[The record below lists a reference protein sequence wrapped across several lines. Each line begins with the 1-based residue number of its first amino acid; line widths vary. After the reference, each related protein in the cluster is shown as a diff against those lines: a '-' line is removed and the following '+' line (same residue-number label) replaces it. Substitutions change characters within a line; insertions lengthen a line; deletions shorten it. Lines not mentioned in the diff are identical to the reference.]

1 MKNSDYTY
9 NYLITAFEQA
19 KLTAENLISGTDED
33 VFLKKPTEDKWCMGE
48 ILSHLVQTGNEYL
61 PQIKKGLNKS
71 DEDLAKGGEPF
82 TPNFLFRWFIYF
94 VSPEY
99 KKPVPTVKP
108 FEPVSAV
115 NIDKQNVLNDFLKL
129 QDEFIHILKK
139 AKLEQLNLDRIKTRN
154 PIVKF
159 VPMSLTACFAIQEA
173 HQRRHFGQMQ
183 ELKERFA
190 ISAHT

>member
-9 NYLITAFEQA
+9 DYLLNAFADAKETAKELA
-19 KLTAENLISGTDED
+19 LDVSDEI
-33 VFLKKPTEDKWCMGE
+33 FLRKPAEDKWCMGE

-61 PQIKKGLNKS
+61 PQIKKGLDKPHEN
-71 DEDLAKGGEPF
+71 LATGGEPF

-99 KKPVPTVKP
+99 QRPVPTVKP
-108 FEPVSAV
+108 FEPISTVDI
-115 NIDKQNVLNDFLKL
+115 NRQKVLSDFLKL
-129 QDEFIHILKK
+129 QDEFIHILKQV
-139 AKLEQLNLDRIKTRN
+139 KLEQLDLDRIKTRN

-173 HQRRHFGQMQ
+173 HQRRHFEQMKA
-183 ELKERFA
+183 LKKRFG
-190 ISAHT
+190 SG